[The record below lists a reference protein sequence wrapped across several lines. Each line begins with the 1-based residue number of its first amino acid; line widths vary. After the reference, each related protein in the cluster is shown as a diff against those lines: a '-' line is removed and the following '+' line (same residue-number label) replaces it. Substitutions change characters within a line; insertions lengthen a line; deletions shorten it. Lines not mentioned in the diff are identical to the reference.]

1 LSARLTHSVCT
12 AARVGTAAAAA
23 TTLAQDVAGTGRPQ
37 RGRCGRA
44 NDVPTSASRVGASG
58 RAVLSAFL
66 LGGQVVH
73 RLPDPQG
80 TRRGLPMSALR
91 RGPFASIRA
100 PRT

>member
-1 LSARLTHSVCT
+1 
-12 AARVGTAAAAA
+12 
-23 TTLAQDVAGTGRPQ
+23 
-37 RGRCGRA
+37 
-44 NDVPTSASRVGASG
+44 
-58 RAVLSAFL
+58 VLSAFL

-100 PRT
+100 PRTWAPWRCHVLTATQDW